1 MPFVPTAGGAVAEPV
16 RVRRPTDQS
25 AASTRGGSLAELGS
39 GNAVASARSPNR
51 SRNPRGFVL
60 PIRSTDVV
68 RRRAADALLALRDVL
83 GGART
88 GTADL
93 GPSAARFD
101 HSLERLV
108 KAAPPLEAHRRL
120 VQHRL
125 VRSGRARGGP
135 PGRTHRRAVGHAVS
149 GGEVVAL
156 RPSAYR
162 PEGRSAT
169 CPRQG

>member
-1 MPFVPTAGGAVAEPV
+1 M
-16 RVRRPTDQS
+16 
-25 AASTRGGSLAELGS
+25 
-39 GNAVASARSPNR
+39 ASARSPNR

-125 VRSGRARGGP
+125 VPQWPGARRPTGPHPPARGW
-135 PGRTHRRAVGHAVS
+135 
-149 GGEVVAL
+149 
-156 RPSAYR
+156 
-162 PEGRSAT
+162 
-169 CPRQG
+169 PRCVRW